1 MGGPGSTR
9 WGQHVRRRTVNEVT
23 AFVARTLARELR
35 LPAVVGARTVEVE
48 RGSLRGKL
56 VRYVIDLE
64 AVAQPQGRG
73 AVRWWCRC
81 GECGVL
87 RRALYARPDESRV
100 SCRECRNLAYQSQR
114 LARYQ
119 RLTYRAQCIARTLGA
134 LDRWPAA
141 VLRAAAEATGAA
153 EPDIVDVEMVADGV
167 IPKRPRGMHRRTYRQ
182 RRAALQRVLDARDE
196 IMAED
201 FADLLAGIGSTRS
214 ARQ

>member
-1 MGGPGSTR
+1 
-9 WGQHVRRRTVNEVT
+9 VRRRTVNEVT
-23 AFVARTLARELR
+23 AFRARALARELR
-35 LPAVVGARTVEVE
+35 LPAVAGTWTVEVE
-48 RGSLRGKL
+48 RGGMRGALR
-56 VRYVIDLE
+56 RYVVELE
-64 AVAQPQGRG
+64 AVVQPKGG
-73 AVRWWCRC
+73 GVRWWCRC
-81 GECGVL
+81 KRCGV
-87 RRALYARPDESRV
+87 RRLALYAKPGESEV
-100 SCRECRNLAYQSQR
+100 SCRACWKLSYQSQR
-114 LARYQ
+114 LARYN